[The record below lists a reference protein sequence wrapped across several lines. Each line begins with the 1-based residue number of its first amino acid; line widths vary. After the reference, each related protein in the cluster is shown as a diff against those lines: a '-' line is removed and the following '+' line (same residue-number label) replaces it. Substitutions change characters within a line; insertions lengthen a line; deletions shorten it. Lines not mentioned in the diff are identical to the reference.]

1 MEKKKKC
8 NRCKAEKPLSEFRK
22 NPRYKD
28 GRLGKCKACED
39 KRANELKLNA
49 VNAELYFVHDKFYL

>member
-8 NRCKAEKPLSEFRK
+8 NRCKSDKPLSEFRRNEK
-22 NPRYKD
+22 YKD

-39 KRANELKLNA
+39 KRAEQLKLNA
-49 VNAELYFVHDKFYL
+49 VNAKLYFVHDKFYI

>member
-8 NRCKAEKPLSEFRK
+8 NRRKVEKPLSEFRRNGK
-22 NPRYKD
+22 YKD

-49 VNAELYFVHDKFYL
+49 EKSKHYFVHDKFYL